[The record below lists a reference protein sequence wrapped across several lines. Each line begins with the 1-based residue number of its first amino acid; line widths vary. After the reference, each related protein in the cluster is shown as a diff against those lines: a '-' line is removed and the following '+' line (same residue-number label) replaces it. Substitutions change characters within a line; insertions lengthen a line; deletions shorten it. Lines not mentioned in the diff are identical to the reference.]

1 MKVAEERKTKIVAT
15 LGPACRD
22 VGILQRMIAAGMD
35 VARINASHASP
46 EAMGEEIKALRE
58 ASRLAGMEVSIILDL
73 MGPKIRTRDIAGGEV
88 LLEDGQEIT
97 LSREEFEGDASR
109 VSVSYSGLPAALR
122 PGDTVLIDD
131 GALRLRV
138 LAVEG
143 GEVRCRVE
151 SGGLLRSRKG
161 INVPGT
167 KLDIPPL
174 TDKDLS
180 DLDLGLELGVD
191 WVALSFV
198 RSPRDIALLRWEL
211 RRRGSDLPIVAKI
224 EKQEAVEALEAVV
237 EEADGVMIARG
248 DLGVEMALEDIPL
261 IQKRIIETAA
271 SQGKPVITATQ
282 MLQSMI
288 TSPSPTR
295 AEVSDV
301 ANAVFDATDAVML
314 SGETAVG
321 EFPVEAVDTMRRVV
335 LKAETALPFEHW
347 LDERKRWISS
357 GMVEA
362 VCFSACELARQ
373 TGAKAIVAPT
383 ESGFTARQMS
393 RFRPFQPILAPTPR
407 MATVRRLTLFWGV
420 YPRLVEVRGSIEEM
434 FATAREVASQEGLLG
449 PGDMVVVTAGV
460 KDAVETGKPTTNTI
474 HCVTG

>member
-1 MKVAEERKTKIVAT
+1 MAEERKTKIVAT

-22 VGILQRMIAAGMD
+22 VGTLERMIAAGMD
-35 VARINASHASP
+35 VARINASHATP
-46 EAMGEEIKALRE
+46 EAMREEIQALRE
-58 ASRLAGMEVSIILDL
+58 AARLAGREVSIILDL
-73 MGPKIRTRDIAGGEV
+73 MGPKIRIGNIAGGEV
-88 LLEDGQEIT
+88 RLEEGQEFT

-109 VSVSYSGLPAALR
+109 ASVNYADLPAVLNA
-122 PGDTVLIDD
+122 GDMVLIDD
-131 GALRLRV
+131 GAMRLEV
-138 LAVEG
+138 LKVG
-143 GEVRCRVE
+143 SGEVRCRVIT
-151 SGGLLRSRKG
+151 GGLLLSRKG
-161 INVPGT
+161 INLPGVR
-167 KLDIPPL
+167 LDLPPL

-180 DLDLGLELGVD
+180 DLELGLESGVD

-198 RSPRDIALLRWEL
+198 RSPGDIARLRGEL
-211 RRRGSDLPIVAKI
+211 RQRGSDLPIVAKI
-224 EKQEAVEALEAVV
+224 EKQEAVEALDAVV
-237 EEADGVMIARG
+237 EEADAVMIARG

-261 IQKRIIETAA
+261 IQKRIIEAAA
-271 SQGKPVITATQ
+271 SLGKPVITATQ

-288 TSPSPTR
+288 SSPTPTR

-335 LKAETALPFEHW
+335 LKAETTLPYDHW
-347 LDERKRWISS
+347 LDERRLLISS

-362 VCFSACELARQ
+362 VCFAACGLARQ
-373 TGAKAIVAPT
+373 TGATAIVAPT

-393 RFRPFQPILAPTPR
+393 RFRPRQPILAPTPR
-407 MATVRRLTLFWGV
+407 VASARRLTLFWGV

-434 FATAREVASQEGLLG
+434 FATAEEVARQEGLLG
-449 PGDMVVVTAGV
+449 SEDTVVITAGV
-460 KDAVETGKPTTNTI
+460 KDAGEAGKPTTNTI

>member
-1 MKVAEERKTKIVAT
+1 MADERKTKIVAT

-22 VGILQRMIAAGMD
+22 LKTLERMIAAGMD
-35 VARINASHASP
+35 VARINASHTSP
-46 EAMGEEIKALRE
+46 DDMGDEVKSLRE
-58 ASRLAGMEVSIILDL
+58 ASRLAGREVSVILDL
-73 MGPKIRTRDIAGGEV
+73 MGPKIRTRDISGGEV
-88 LLEDGQEIT
+88 LLEEGGEIT
-97 LSREEFEGDASR
+97 LSRDDFQGDASR
-109 VSVSYSGLPAALR
+109 VSVSYPHLHTALR
-122 PGDTVLIDD
+122 PGDEVLIDD
-131 GALRLRV
+131 GALRLEVLRV
-138 LAVEG
+138 AD
-143 GEVRCRVE
+143 GEVVCRVV
-151 SGGLLRSRKG
+151 SGGPLRSRKG
-161 INVPGT
+161 INLPGA

-198 RSPRDIALLRWEL
+198 RSPGDIALLRWEL

-261 IQKRIIETAA
+261 IQKRIIEAAA
-271 SQGKPVITATQ
+271 SHGKPVITATQ

-288 TSPSPTR
+288 SSPAPTR

-321 EFPVEAVDTMRRVV
+321 DFPVEAVDTMRRVV
-335 LKAETALPFEHW
+335 LKAETVLPYDHW
-347 LDERKRWISS
+347 LGERRRWISS
-357 GMVEA
+357 GTVEA

-373 TGAKAIVAPT
+373 TGARAIVAPT

-393 RFRPFQPILAPTPR
+393 RFRPHQPILAPTPR
-407 MATVRRLTLFWGV
+407 LASARRLTLFWGV

-434 FATAREVASQEGLLG
+434 FATAEEVARKEGLLG
-449 PGDMVVVTAGV
+449 PGDTVVVTAGV
-460 KDAVETGKPTTNTI
+460 KDAAEVGKPTTNTI
-474 HCVTG
+474 HCVSG